1 MAADN
6 PTNIQGMT
14 MRVYLILKCE
24 DKFAAKARYVFSTFC
39 KVLGLDLVEDKQGST
54 PADGLTVCY
63 GAAADMPAAVPR
75 LICIHASPEAPA
87 FFASHNP
94 RCVQDV
100 TFVSWEGRRVPFLF
114 APGLGSI
121 QKDFEFESFEKHKL
135 DPQSTDAVHMPYDL
149 IASAFYFLSC
159 WEETVIPGRDQ
170 HGRFSYTRSLAAQ
183 LNLPDNV
190 VDIYLDLFIALLNLA
205 SNGRWPQVGI
215 PTWEEGVPF
224 VACLTHDVDEVSKS
238 RLSRLKFV
246 WDHLVRP
253 HASHRHTPVR
263 ERARFALTTLFSRH
277 DPYWTFPALVQ
288 VERQFGFTASYFF
301 QAGGRNGGAHYSLS
315 EPRIRRLVSDLLQ
328 DGFEVGLH
336 GTYQSAFD
344 EDKFLQEKAA
354 LAAVINEE
362 PVGHRQHYLR
372 MDYATTLSLYE
383 RAALQYDATLGYAE
397 REGYRNQF
405 SYPYYPYSHKADRPY
420 HFLELP
426 TAIMDATLGGYREL
440 PAERAWQVIEVLLE
454 RTRARRGCIT
464 LLWHNH
470 HMWDGVF
477 PGYFDLYP
485 RTLAWISD
493 HGGVG
498 LSGRGVLR
506 QWLAR

>member
-1 MAADN
+1 
-6 PTNIQGMT
+6 MT

-24 DKFAAKARYVFSTFC
+24 DRFAAKARYVFSTFC

-54 PADGLTVCY
+54 PADGLTVWY
-63 GAAADMPAAVPR
+63 GAAADTPAAVPR

-94 RCVQDV
+94 RCVEDV
-100 TFVSWEGRRVPFLF
+100 TFVSWERRRVPFLF
-114 APGLGSI
+114 APGLRST
-121 QKDFEFESFEKHKL
+121 QKDLRFESFGKQKL
-135 DPQSTDAVHMPYDL
+135 GPQSTDVIHMPHDL

-159 WEETVIPGRDQ
+159 WEETAVPDRDR
-170 HGRFSYTRSLAAQ
+170 HGRFPYVRSLAAQ
-183 LNLPDNV
+183 LDLPENI

-205 SNGRWPQVGI
+205 GDGRWPRVEI
-215 PTWEEGVPF
+215 PTWEGNGPF
-224 VACLTHDVDEVSKS
+224 VACLTHDVDEISKS

-246 WDHLVRP
+246 WDHLIHPEVG
-253 HASHRHTPVR
+253 HRHTPVR
-263 ERARFALTTLFSRH
+263 ERARFALATLFSRY

-288 VERQFGFTASYFF
+288 LERQFGFTASYFF
-301 QAGGRNGGAHYSLS
+301 QAGGRDGRGRYSLS
-315 EPRIRRLVSDLLQ
+315 EPRIRRFVSDLLE

-354 LAAVINEE
+354 LAAVINGE
-362 PVGHRQHYLR
+362 PFGHRQHYLR
-372 MDYATTLSLYE
+372 MDYATTLPIYE
-383 RAALQYDATLGYAE
+383 HAALQYDATLGYAE

-405 SYPYYPYSHKADRPY
+405 SYPYHPYNYEADRPY
-420 HFLELP
+420 RFLELP
-426 TAIMDATLGGYREL
+426 TVIMDATLGAYREL
-440 PAERAWQVIEVLLE
+440 SAERAWQVIEAWLE
-454 RTRARRGCIT
+454 RTYARRGCIT
-464 LLWHNH
+464 LVWHNV
-470 HMWDGVF
+470 WDGVF

-485 RTLAWISD
+485 RILAWISD

-498 LSGRGVLR
+498 LSGRDVLH

>member
-1 MAADN
+1 
-6 PTNIQGMT
+6 
-14 MRVYLILKCE
+14 MRAYLVLKCE

-54 PADGLTVCY
+54 PADGLTVWY

-75 LICIHASPEAPA
+75 LICIHASPEAST
-87 FFASHNP
+87 FFASHDP
-94 RCVQDV
+94 RRVQDV
-100 TFVSWEGRRVPFLF
+100 TFVSWKGRRVPFLF
-114 APGLGSI
+114 VPGRGKNA
-121 QKDFEFESFEKHKL
+121 QAERL
-135 DPQSTDAVHMPYDL
+135 DSLLTERSDVVQMPYDL

-159 WEETVIPGRDQ
+159 WEETVIPDRDQ
-170 HGRFSYTRSLAAQ
+170 HGRFSYIRSLAAQ

-215 PTWEEGVPF
+215 PAWEGGVPF

-246 WDHLVRP
+246 WDHLVHP
-253 HASHRHTPVR
+253 EIGHRHTPVR
-263 ERARFALTTLFSRH
+263 ERARFALTTLFSGH

-288 VERQFGFTASYFF
+288 MERQLGFTASYFF

-315 EPRIRRLVSDLLQ
+315 EPRIRRFVSDLLE

-372 MDYATTLSLYE
+372 MDYTTTLPIYE

-405 SYPYYPYSHKADRPY
+405 SYPYHPYNHEADRPY
-420 HFLELP
+420 RFLELP
-426 TAIMDATLGGYREL
+426 TVIMDATLGGYREL
-440 PAERAWQVIEVLLE
+440 SAERAWQVIEAWLE
-454 RTRARRGCIT
+454 RTCARRGCIT
-464 LLWHNH
+464 LVWHNV
-470 HMWDGVF
+470 WDGVF

-485 RTLAWISD
+485 RILTWIHD
-493 HGGVG
+493 QGGRG
-498 LSGRGVLR
+498 LSGRDVLH
-506 QWLAR
+506 QWLTR